1 MRWAR
6 ERLDPDIVTKGNI
19 PLDVLLQGTAEEVR
33 TEVQRVK
40 EEARGYRHVVGL
52 SDNLLENTPLRNCL
66 AFVEE
71 SRLT

>member
-1 MRWAR
+1 
-6 ERLDPDIVTKGNI
+6 
-19 PLDVLLQGTAEEVR
+19 
-33 TEVQRVK
+33 
-40 EEARGYRHVVGL
+40 VGL